1 MTTPIRT
8 QWKVCEVVW
17 SIRRILLSNSFG
29 SFISG
34 GCGVADQGAAA
45 DMFPD

>member
-1 MTTPIRT
+1 
-8 QWKVCEVVW
+8 
-17 SIRRILLSNSFG
+17 LSNSFG